1 MERILNHLA
10 KATTVQVLYIQNF
23 PDAMQDAQLVKLTE
37 VLKLGFIWGLNIGE
51 LSRVSKKGWIKFT
64 KQLAQTNVT
73 HMYASENT
81 LLTPKMKIAMMD
93 VIRENRKADKRHC
106 NKDNK
111 DIINAVTNMWFNPK
125 RSKKYQKQFQTAKE
139 GADCAKS
146 SGMLNNVELSS
157 KRPLKEPC
165 LLPAKRKKSKSSPV
179 KVCSLS
185 FFKDSKA
192 LGSSNAGDYGPSIV
206 APLKKPQPVA
216 TKPQASPSKSKCEV
230 RKPADDFAIF
240 ESLKEIRVSR
250 LSERQQIAYV
260 VEQSERTEILQMGSR
275 LLHMRVQLFSNT
287 LGTWRSAHV
296 VYYSEKRSMHTLKF
310 GATESCDVNLRNFR
324 VKFGNNH
331 VRLK

>member
-1 MERILNHLA
+1 VDTKRERNMPQSAVSAKQFVGSKSNLNCNTHNIDWKTLRIDEQDRKAIEALGGDVRVPRTGRGIAKELGNNILRLYHELKYHERYDLRILR
-10 KATTVQVLYIQNF
+10 
-23 PDAMQDAQLVKLTE
+23 MQDAQLVKLTE

-146 SGMLNNVELSS
+146 SGM
-157 KRPLKEPC
+157 
-165 LLPAKRKKSKSSPV
+165 
-179 KVCSLS
+179 
-185 FFKDSKA
+185 
-192 LGSSNAGDYGPSIV
+192 
-206 APLKKPQPVA
+206 
-216 TKPQASPSKSKCEV
+216 
-230 RKPADDFAIF
+230 
-240 ESLKEIRVSR
+240 
-250 LSERQQIAYV
+250 
-260 VEQSERTEILQMGSR
+260 
-275 LLHMRVQLFSNT
+275 
-287 LGTWRSAHV
+287 
-296 VYYSEKRSMHTLKF
+296 
-310 GATESCDVNLRNFR
+310 
-324 VKFGNNH
+324 
-331 VRLK
+331 